1 MWAWAR
7 TVGLPSF
14 FGPLKIVI
22 GEEAGIGPC
31 SGKLTTALP
40 KPVPTIAPGQS
51 LRATFVVVAAS
62 FACVQTGSPRVS
74 TPPFLSNQ
82 NTSCLRIG
90 GGVPSAVSI
99 FP

>member
-1 MWAWAR
+1 M
-7 TVGLPSF
+7 PCF

-22 GEEAGIGPC
+22 GEEAGIGAC

-51 LRATFVVVAAS
+51 LRACFVVVAAS
-62 FACVQTGSPRVS
+62 FAIVQTGRPRVS
-74 TPPFLSNQ
+74 TAPCLSNQ
-82 NTSCLRIG
+82 STICSRIG

-99 FP
+99 LP